1 MPLLLML
8 SMVPP
13 VSPCPEQSLLSVYSS
28 VLSSAFLLQSVLS
41 SVLPLV
47 LRLQSVLSSVLP
59 LVLRLQLVL
68 SSVLLTVILP
78 DRMHFLSP
86 RVLDRY

>member
-28 VLSSAFLLQSVLS
+28 VLSSAFPLQSVLS

-47 LRLQSVLSSVLP
+47 LRLL
-59 LVLRLQLVL
+59 LVL

-86 RVLDRY
+86 RVLNRY

>member
-1 MPLLLML
+1 M
-8 SMVPP
+8 
-13 VSPCPEQSLLSVYSS
+13 
-28 VLSSAFLLQSVLS
+28 LS

-47 LRLQSVLSSVLP
+47 LRLLSVFSSVLP
-59 LVLRLQLVL
+59 LVLRLQLVLSSVLPLAFPLPSVL